1 MVIIQIVA
9 CRNNLETAYLWIIET
24 AKTTDV
30 HKFSEHCVV
39 SFLPLH
45 QNHLNVLNSVPIK
58 CWKHLLTMVEL
69 RLNISVHSEQI
80 FASLYYLNFT
90 STDDG
95 INMYFQWPAKRKPQ
109 L

>member
-1 MVIIQIVA
+1 MVIIQIVT

-30 HKFSEHCVV
+30 HKFSELWSKHCVV

-58 CWKHLLTMVEL
+58 CWKHLSTMVEL
-69 RLNISVHSEQI
+69 RLNISVHSEKI
-80 FASLYYLNFT
+80 FASLYYMNFT

-95 INMYFQWPAKRKPQ
+95 INM
-109 L
+109 

>member
-30 HKFSEHCVV
+30 HTFSSSVVKSQSKHCVV

-45 QNHLNVLNSVPIK
+45 QKHLNVFNSVPIK
-58 CWKHLLTMVEL
+58 CWKHLSTLVEL
-69 RLNISVHSEQI
+69 RLNISVHSEKI

-95 INMYFQWPAKRKPQ
+95 INM
-109 L
+109 

>member
-9 CRNNLETAYLWIIET
+9 CRNNLETAYLWIIKT

-30 HKFSEHCVV
+30 HTFSSYVVKSQSKHCVV

-58 CWKHLLTMVEL
+58 YWKHLSTMVEL
-69 RLNISVHSEQI
+69 RLNISVHSEKI

-95 INMYFQWPAKRKPQ
+95 INM
-109 L
+109 

>member
-1 MVIIQIVA
+1 MPKPQMYINFPSSVVKSQS
-9 CRNNLETAYLWIIET
+9 
-24 AKTTDV
+24 K
-30 HKFSEHCVV
+30 HCVV

-45 QNHLNVLNSVPIK
+45 QNHLNVLNSVSIK
-58 CWKHLLTMVEL
+58 CWKHMSTMVEL

-95 INMYFQWPAKRKPQ
+95 INM
-109 L
+109 

>member
-1 MVIIQIVA
+1 MHINFPSSVVKSQS
-9 CRNNLETAYLWIIET
+9 
-24 AKTTDV
+24 K
-30 HKFSEHCVV
+30 HCVV

-58 CWKHLLTMVEL
+58 CWKHLSTMVEL
-69 RLNISVHSEQI
+69 RLNISVNSVHSEKI

-95 INMYFQWPAKRKPQ
+95 INM
-109 L
+109 

>member
-30 HKFSEHCVV
+30 HKFSELCGQKSVKTLCCC
-39 SFLPLH
+39 FLPLH

-58 CWKHLLTMVEL
+58 CWKHLSTMVEL
-69 RLNISVHSEQI
+69 RLNISVHSEKI
-80 FASLYYLNFT
+80 FASLYYMNFT

-95 INMYFQWPAKRKPQ
+95 INM
-109 L
+109 